1 MSEPKRPRKPRAPY
15 AGPRASPD
23 DVKAAVKA
31 MLRPDELFGETGD
44 PIVGAYKA
52 LAARLGV
59 NYGGLR
65 TAMSSGTTVKRLTK
79 LRALHAALP
88 KNAG

>member
-1 MSEPKRPRKPRAPY
+1 MNEPKRPRKPRAPY

-31 MLRPDELFGETGD
+31 MLRPDELFAGD
-44 PIVGAYKA
+44 PVVGAIKA

-65 TAMSSGTTVKRLTK
+65 TAMSSGTTVKRLDR
-79 LRALHAALP
+79 LRALHAALGD
-88 KNAG
+88 NAG

>member
-1 MSEPKRPRKPRAPY
+1 MNEPRKPRKPRAPY

-23 DVKAAVKA
+23 EVKAAVRA
-31 MLRPDELFGETGD
+31 MLRPDELFAGD
-44 PIVGAYKA
+44 PVVGAYKA
-52 LAARLGV
+52 LAGRLGV

-65 TAMSSGTTVKRLTK
+65 TAMSSGTTVKRLDR

-88 KNAG
+88 KNVG

>member
-1 MSEPKRPRKPRAPY
+1 MPTDTPKKPRKPRAPY
-15 AGPRASPD
+15 AGPRVDPGE
-23 DVKAAVKA
+23 VKAAVLA
-31 MLRPDELFGETGD
+31 MLRPDELFAGD
-44 PIVGAYKA
+44 PIVGAYKT

-65 TAMSSGTTVKRLTK
+65 TAMSSGTTVKRLTM